1 MKAFL
6 EQLNRIPKIGYI
18 IGASVLAVLLS
29 IPIIMFLMMPAFD
42 EFNDV
47 NLEINTQKQK
57 AAEIKKT
64 IALLNSENKNKLA
77 SYTGFFDQ
85 LIPGQLDMPH
95 FASLNE
101 VVAAAIGAEIKS
113 ITISKGVAP
122 KKAPV
127 RAGTSGST
135 STKATTTPVQ
145 KAPTTVSVTY
155 SSSYDVLLILID
167 AWRKADELVGVSLVK
182 ANAQTD
188 GVLNYTIDYFLPVS
202 ETAVKKATIGEKI
215 RFSRAEKDKIDELRS
230 KIIYFATPSAQPL
243 GKDNPFE

>member
-77 SYTGFFDQ
+77 SYAGFFDQ

-122 KKAPV
+122 KKAPS
-127 RAGTSGST
+127 RTGTSGST
-135 STKATTTPVQ
+135 STKATTAPVQ

-215 RFSRAEKDKIDELRS
+215 RFS
-230 KIIYFATPSAQPL
+230 
-243 GKDNPFE
+243 